1 VTLAPA
7 GPFGLGITPVT
18 LTVTDDKGAS
28 ASCSSVVVVV
38 DTTPPLLSQPVA
50 APSLLWPPNHK
61 LVSVAIDYSATDN
74 CSAPA
79 AITCALGVASN
90 EPVDGVGDG
99 DTSPDWLVT
108 GAHGTRL
115 RAERAGNVQRTAV
128 CHYTAGLVCRTRRLC
143 RS

>member
-1 VTLAPA
+1 
-7 GPFGLGITPVT
+7 
-18 LTVTDDKGAS
+18 
-28 ASCSSVVVVV
+28 VVVV

-115 RAERAGNVQRTAV
+115 RAERSGGGNGRVYRVAV
-128 CHYTAGLVCRTRRLC
+128 ECRDEATNTVGATVDVVVPHHR
-143 RS
+143 